1 MAEPRRY
8 RPVFSDLA
16 AGFIISLPKRKQRR
30 VLDSAYQLAADPS
43 LRSDYTL
50 ADADGRP
57 IEHLL
62 VNGFVFTYW
71 ADHAECLVMITEI
84 DDAE

>member
-1 MAEPRRY
+1 MAEQRPY
-8 RPVFSDLA
+8 RPVFSDFA
-16 AGFIISLPKRKQRR
+16 AEFIVSLPKRKQRR
-30 VLDSAYQLAADPS
+30 VLHSADQLAADPF

-50 ADADGRP
+50 EDDDGRS

-62 VNGFVFTYW
+62 VNGLVFTYW
-71 ADHAECLVMITEI
+71 VDHAECLVMITEI